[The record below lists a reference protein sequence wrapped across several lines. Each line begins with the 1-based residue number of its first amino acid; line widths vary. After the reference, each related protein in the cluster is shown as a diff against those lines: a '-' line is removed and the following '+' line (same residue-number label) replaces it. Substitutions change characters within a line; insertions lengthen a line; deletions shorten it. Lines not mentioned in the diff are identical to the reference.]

1 MHIALTGAT
10 GFLGSALIAR
20 LRGRGDQLSAF
31 ARDPA
36 AASRRLGAD
45 VATFA
50 RWEEAPRAVDAVI
63 NLAGAPLIGPR
74 WTARNCARLRAS
86 RIGTTQAL
94 GQWLA
99 RLAVPPRV
107 LLSGSAIGYYGY
119 SETQAFGEDAPPGS
133 DFGARLCADWEGA
146 ARAARPPAT
155 RLCLLRT
162 GVVLH
167 PSGGAL
173 ARMLPAFRLGL
184 GGPIGSGRQWLS
196 WIHLDDWLA
205 AVLHLLGRDDLDGPF
220 NLVAPEAVRNAE
232 FARTLAAA
240 LNRPGL
246 LRVPAWVLGLAV
258 GEGARLLLEGQQVL
272 PRRLAASGFSFA
284 YPQLGAALAA
294 GARKRGL

>member
-1 MHIALTGAT
+1 MHIAMTGAT

-20 LRGRGDQLSAF
+20 LRGQGDRLTVY

-36 AASRRLGAD
+36 AARRRLGPD
-45 VATFA
+45 VVVFGN
-50 RWEEAPRAVDAVI
+50 WEEAPGAVDAVV

-74 WTARNCARLRAS
+74 WTARNCERLRAS

-99 RLAVPPRV
+99 RLGTPPRV
-107 LLSGSAIGYYGY
+107 LMSGSAIGYYGY
-119 SETQAFGEDAPPGS
+119 SETQAFGEGDPPGS
-133 DFGARLCADWEGA
+133 DFGARLCAEWEAAALA
-146 ARAARPPAT
+146 ARLPAT

-205 AVLHLLGRDDLDGPF
+205 AVLHLLGREDLDGPF
-220 NLVAPEAVRNAE
+220 NLAAPGPVRNAE

-240 LNRPGL
+240 LHRPAV
-246 LRVPAWVLGLAV
+246 LRVPALVLRLAV

-272 PRRLAASGFSFA
+272 PQRLAASGFAFA
-284 YPQLGAALAA
+284 YPQLPDALAA
-294 GARKRGL
+294 GLRGRGL